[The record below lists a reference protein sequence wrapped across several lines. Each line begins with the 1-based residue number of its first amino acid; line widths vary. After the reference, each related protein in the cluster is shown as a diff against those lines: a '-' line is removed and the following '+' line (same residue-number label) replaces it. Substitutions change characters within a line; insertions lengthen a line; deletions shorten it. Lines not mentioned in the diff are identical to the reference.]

1 MHLSLNRGN
10 LIQGGMLHGEFCITI
25 AREYGSGGRLIGQQ
39 VARLNI
45 AFYDREL
52 IVLAPGKADLPGS
65 SCRRWNR
72 GLSAL
77 SIIYMTGYEL
87 PASEKI
93 FLPNPRR
100 FRRLRRR
107 ALRDNGQV
115 ADYVLRDKP
124 NCFRVFIHAPIEE
137 RIKESGRSMGRP
149 TNLEDYIRK
158 QDKNR
163 ASYYNY
169 YTHKKWGR
177 AQNYHLCI
185 DSSIGISTA
194 VHMIKEL
201 VAEHTKR

>member
-1 MHLSLNRGN
+1 MEN
-10 LIQGGMLHGEFCITI
+10 FCITI
-25 AREYGSGGRLIGQQ
+25 GREYGSGGRLIGQQ
-39 VARLNI
+39 VAKELNI

-52 IVLAPGKADLPGS
+52 IVLAARESGFAEEFVQKMEQKRTISFINNL
-65 SCRRWNR
+65 
-72 GLSAL
+72 
-77 SIIYMTGYEL
+77 YMTGYEL

-93 FLPNPRR
+93 FLAQSKAIQKVAEESPCVIVGRC
-100 FRRLRRR
+100 
-107 ALRDNGQV
+107 

-137 RIKESGRSMGRP
+137 RIKRIREEYGEDQS
-149 TNLEDYIRK
+149 NLEDYIRK
-158 QDKNR
+158 QDKKR